1 MLPNKELPELPP
13 PNILPPDPDDPPKTF
28 FEAASDEGLL
38 PRPLKNPP
46 LPPNILPPPLVVFA
60 FISALPPNTEDEVV
74 VVVAFSEPLKE
85 LPPKIDVDEVG
96 ALVAVAVL
104 GVLLKE
110 LAPKIELEAATV
122 VLVGEDNE
130 LA

>member
-1 MLPNKELPELPP
+1 MPELPP

-46 LPPNILPPPLVVFA
+46 LPPNILPLPLVVFG

-74 VVVAFSEPLKE
+74 VVLAFSEPLNE
-85 LPPKIDVDEVG
+85 LPPKIDADEAGV
-96 ALVAVAVL
+96 LVAVVVL

-122 VLVGEDNE
+122 VFVGKDDEVV
-130 LA
+130 